1 MNMSSRKSSR
11 RLIGARVVATV
22 AAASLVIA
30 GAVTTTQAQAQPK
43 RAWLNAALSPDAR
56 AAALLA
62 QMTLEEKVELMT
74 GNQGDAPTAYYNAPI
89 ERLGIPA
96 LRMADAGAG
105 IANRGWSLPA
115 TGSAAT
121 AMPSGEALA
130 ATFSPQL
137 SRRYAGVVADEAK
150 QTGHN
155 MLLGPNADIVRTPWW
170 GRIAETE
177 SEDTH
182 LTTAITTPYVKEVQ
196 ARNVIADLKHYIAYN
211 QEINRG
217 NAQNS
222 IVSERALHEVYV
234 PPYADAISK
243 AGLGSIMCSFNK
255 INGTF
260 ACENSTTL
268 DKILRK
274 DLGFSGFVITDFG
287 AIHSTVPS
295 IEAGT
300 DLETGTNTF
309 YDGALLA
316 AVNGGQVPVSLVD
329 RSVLRILR
337 TMFAIGLFDNDYTP
351 SAIPVNRHGAVAGAV
366 QDKAITL
373 LKNTGNTLPI
383 ARSARS
389 IAVIGADATTTSA
402 AGGASHVTPTYK
414 VPLLKGL
421 RERAA
426 RTGAV
431 VRYVRGND
439 AVNGANMLESVN
451 RTAVPSS
458 VLRPS

>member
-56 AAALLA
+56 AAAILDE
-62 QMTLEEKVELMT
+62 MTLEEKVELMT

-105 IANRGWSLPA
+105 IADRGWTLPA
-115 TGSAAT
+115 TGGKAT

-130 ATFSPQL
+130 ATFSPTI
-137 SRRYAGVVADEAK
+137 SRRYAGVVTDEAK

-177 SEDTH
+177 SEDTL
-182 LTTAITTPYVKEVQ
+182 LTTSITTPYVKEVQ
-196 ARNVIADLKHYIAYN
+196 ARNVIADLKHYVAYN
-211 QEINRG
+211 QETNRG
-217 NAQNS
+217 TGQNS
-222 IVSERALHEVYV
+222 IVSERALREVYI

-260 ACENSTTL
+260 ACENTDAL
-268 DKILRK
+268 DKILRD

-300 DLETGTNTF
+300 DLETGTNSF
-309 YDGALLA
+309 YGDALLA

-337 TMFAIGLFDNDYTP
+337 TMFAIGLFDHSYEP
-351 SAIPVNRHGAVAGAV
+351 SAIPVDAHGAVARSV

-373 LKNTGNTLPI
+373 LKNTNGTLPLT
-383 ARSARS
+383 RSARS
-389 IAVIGADATTTSA
+389 IAVIGGDANIAAA
-402 AGGASHVTPTYK
+402 AGGASHVTPTYQ
-414 VPLLKGL
+414 VPLVEGL
-421 RERAA
+421 RDRAA
-426 RTGAV
+426 KTGATV
-431 VRYVRGND
+431 DYVAGND
-439 AVNGANMLESVN
+439 PVNGANMLE
-451 RTAVPSS
+451 
-458 VLRPS
+458 